1 MTATRFDE
9 SKYEV
14 KAEELNAKEYQRE
27 KSIPYHFKAGHDYMT
42 DVEFDQP
49 AYVLPQFR
57 THDARPGA
65 SFYEDHEG
73 STHEVRVGPADVRVM
88 DRIRYVRAVEPNG
101 NIGKIHTS
109 TCPPSI
115 DPSARAKKDGNDG
128 LGTES
133 RVKDEK
139 QKRGWLILEAGTMMN
154 GRSGQDYLA
163 WALAVAEKRRIAT
176 ALMGEIAELA
186 MESKK
191 EKRQREEAANPSPP
205 MPADFIQQIV
215 AGVIA
220 AQAALK
226 EAEEPKRR
234 KPASEPGQ

>member
-1 MTATRFDE
+1 
-9 SKYEV
+9 
-14 KAEELNAKEYQRE
+14 
-27 KSIPYHFKAGHDYMT
+27 
-42 DVEFDQP
+42 
-49 AYVLPQFR
+49 
-57 THDARPGA
+57 
-65 SFYEDHEG
+65 
-73 STHEVRVGPADVRVM
+73 
-88 DRIRYVRAVEPNG
+88 
-101 NIGKIHTS
+101 
-109 TCPPSI
+109 
-115 DPSARAKKDGNDG
+115 
-128 LGTES
+128 
-133 RVKDEK
+133 
-139 QKRGWLILEAGTMMN
+139 MN

-191 EKRQREEAANPSPP
+191 EKRQREEAANPSPT

-234 KPASEPGQ
+234 KSASEPGQ